1 MTMKRWDNPNALSKR
16 GRFSSAFSSNLIR
29 TVQTS
34 FQSTVLEMY
43 VSDST
48 CAWCYLTSHCFDWF
62 SLQRSF
68 LPWSQKTKKALWF
81 FFFLLRAMS
90 ITSFF
95 HVWKYCRKR
104 FKHCRFSWPNPD
116 LEVSRKTT
124 ALPSSRVIC
133 HIEDLFLLLRITRE
147 NGATAKSHWCSA
159 WLQCSP
165 FVTPLLPLCCPI
177 VFSIFLW
184 SPGSLW
190 VHSWQ
195 AHLWE

>member
-1 MTMKRWDNPNALSKR
+1 MLSDISLFWLVQSPTEFSAMKPKNKK
-16 GRFSSAFSSNLIR
+16 GFM
-29 TVQTS
+29 
-34 FQSTVLEMY
+34 VL
-43 VSDST
+43 
-48 CAWCYLTSHCFDWF
+48 
-62 SLQRSF
+62 F
-68 LPWSQKTKKALWF
+68 LPSESNEYN
-81 FFFLLRAMS
+81 FFLPCLK
-90 ITSFF
+90 ILQ
-95 HVWKYCRKR
+95 KR
-104 FKHCRFSWPNPD
+104 FKHCWFSRPNPD

-184 SPGSLW
+184 SPGRLL

-195 AHLWE
+195 ANLWG